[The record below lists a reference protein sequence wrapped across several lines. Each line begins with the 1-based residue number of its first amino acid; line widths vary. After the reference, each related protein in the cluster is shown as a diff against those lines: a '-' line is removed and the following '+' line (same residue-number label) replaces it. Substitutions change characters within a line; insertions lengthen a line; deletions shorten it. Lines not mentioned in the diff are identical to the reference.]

1 MMDLL
6 YFVLG
11 ITLVVCISAFLYA
24 RDFVFTPKVVDT
36 LECKHDWERWSRL
49 YEAGDF
55 LVQDRYCDKC
65 NVAEVH
71 RVRVR

>member
-1 MMDLL
+1 MMDVF

-11 ITLVVCISAFLYA
+11 ITIVISGAVFLYFRGFPTA
-24 RDFVFTPKVVDT
+24 IKVVDT
-36 LECKHDWERWSRL
+36 LECEHEWDRWSRL
-49 YEAGDF
+49 YEAGDC

-71 RVRVR
+71 KVRVR

>member
-1 MMDLL
+1 MMDVL

-11 ITLVVCISAFLYA
+11 IIAVIGIAVAIGMSQRTQKLI
-24 RDFVFTPKVVDT
+24 DT
-36 LECKHDWERWSRL
+36 LSCEHEWDRWSRL
-49 YEAGDF
+49 YEAGDC

-71 RVRVR
+71 KVRVR